1 MRRWL
6 PRRPPVRHLAVRDVP
21 PARPPFEQE
30 NPVPSVLRERL
41 EGVDHTLTKYAA
53 PLRIARAA
61 KDTAEVAR
69 PTAVIDRRLDQRLN
83 LTGD

>member
-1 MRRWL
+1 M
-6 PRRPPVRHLAVRDVP
+6 
-21 PARPPFEQE
+21 
-30 NPVPSVLRERL
+30 PSVLRERL
-41 EGVDHTLTKYAA
+41 EGVDHTLTEYAA

>member
-1 MRRWL
+1 M
-6 PRRPPVRHLAVRDVP
+6 
-21 PARPPFEQE
+21 
-30 NPVPSVLRERL
+30 PSVLRERL

-69 PTAVIDRRLDQRLN
+69 PTAVIDRRLDRRLN